1 MDKITLYDTTAQD
14 ALDVGTLNEPTE
26 GCGGREN
33 SDAWPGEDEEEKKRR
48 VRQTIYQ
55 QQHNP
60 VIQETIR
67 ATAAPGARTAVAP
80 KPNRPRLLYRSREAM
95 AAIGCGHSK
104 FYDLINS
111 GVLDARRF
119 GARTYITAESL
130 EAFVASLPRAIT
142 PTLAKAA
149 HDRWSGHHKPQPKPQ
164 KDRPGA
170 TE

>member
-1 MDKITLYDTTAQD
+1 MDKKPLYDTTAPN
-14 ALDVGTLNEPTE
+14 ALGVGTLNEPAE
-26 GCGGREN
+26 ECGEREN
-33 SDAWPGEDEEEKKRR
+33 RDAWPGEDEEEKKRR
-48 VRQTIYQ
+48 VRQTAYQ
-55 QQHNP
+55 ERHNS
-60 VIQETIR
+60 VIQENIR
-67 ATAAPGARTAVAP
+67 ATAAPGARTAVTFE
-80 KPNRPRLLYRSREAM
+80 PNRPRLLYRSREAM

-149 HDRWSGHHKPQPKPQ
+149 HDRWSGHYKPQPKPQ
-164 KDRPGA
+164 AGRG
-170 TE
+170 